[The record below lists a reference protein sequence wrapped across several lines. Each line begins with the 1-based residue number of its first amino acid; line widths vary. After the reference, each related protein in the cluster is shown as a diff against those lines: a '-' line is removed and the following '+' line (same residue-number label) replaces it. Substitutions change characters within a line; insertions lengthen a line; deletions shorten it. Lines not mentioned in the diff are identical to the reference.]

1 MNKLAYYFYVIHKIY
16 TCFLKKKKRIGIYK
30 DTVEKRLSALK
41 ELGTDV
47 GGVGIGRG
55 NNKK

>member
-16 TCFLKKKKRIGIYK
+16 TCFLKKKRIGIYK